1 MKLPVSQPSKILLTV
16 LFFLTLVFTAS
27 VAKADTITFDDGVAD
42 DSVGSFYA
50 AQGVTFLNATFDTFG
65 GLNGGSAPLS
75 IRSSSDDYY
84 PTAANPIAAIFSMAQ
99 SSVSLTGLDVGE
111 NGFRM
116 VAYDAVTG
124 GNVVDTQTVFGLD
137 YGHTQFFTLTVTG
150 ANIFRV
156 EFFQVLPSQGGDGIA
171 FDNLVYNVQPRTAAV
186 PEPATMVLFGTGL
199 IGAAGLLRFRRRK
212 H

>member
-1 MKLPVSQPSKILLTV
+1 MKLPVLQPSKILLSV
-16 LFFLTLVFTAS
+16 LFFLTLVFTTS

-42 DSVGSFYA
+42 DAVGSFYA

-75 IRSSSDDYY
+75 IRSTSDDYY
-84 PTAANPIAAIFSMAQ
+84 PTAANPIAAIFSLAQ

-124 GNVVDTQTVFGLD
+124 GNIVDTQTVFGLD
-137 YGHTQFFTLTVTG
+137 YGSNQYFTLTVSG

-156 EFFQVLPSQGGDGIA
+156 EFFQVSPSQGGDGIA
-171 FDNLVYNVQPRTAAV
+171 FDNLVYNAQPRTAAV

-199 IGAAGLLRFRRRK
+199 LGAAGLLRLRRRK
-212 H
+212 Q